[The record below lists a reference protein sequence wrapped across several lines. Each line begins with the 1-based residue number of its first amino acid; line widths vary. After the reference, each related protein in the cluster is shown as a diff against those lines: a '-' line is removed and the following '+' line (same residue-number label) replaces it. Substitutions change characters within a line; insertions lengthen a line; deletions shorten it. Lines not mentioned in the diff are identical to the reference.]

1 MASIYIKL
9 PPEGGGGGAVT
20 SVNGQTGVVTITADQ
35 LIPGS
40 NNYIIQKDG
49 SGTVTGSSTAFITND
64 GGIGVL
70 ETLAIEDVTTYAVHN
85 TDVQLGMTENSPD
98 SSLSLMYFNV
108 TSNSAFTLGTSGEA
122 IRGLNLNINLNGQT
136 GSLGGISGVTTNISV
151 GNGTDPINLNGI
163 AYAYGF
169 GTIAANVT
177 VDGPLQGYGF
187 QPNVSAS
194 ASSTTDMYVNVFY
207 DASNIGVPV
216 NGYTGL
222 NLAPQ
227 LAEMRNNTGFT
238 GININPT
245 VTTFTGNSGANLIAV
260 SGNYGSMGYFSG
272 LNLNPTV
279 AGSTNA
285 DGLYVDMS
293 NVVSSGTV
301 RAAAFV
307 GDVDIQGAL
316 SFTGALSVGQI
327 NAFANYTV
335 VDAGGNVSSIDGL
348 VTAPN
353 VPASAT
359 IANADTLGVN
369 TAMLLTV
376 GANATVTTNLTGIA
390 ALGLPAVV
398 QTHTGSSVD
407 RVSGALF
414 AISLDGSSTGGTL
427 TEVSL
432 CRSVAIPNGI
442 TTVTN
447 LMGYKMDLPFG
458 DPGTTTWGVYITP
471 TAHNYMAGDLLVGGT
486 AGSDDVVENS
496 SVGIELDS
504 TTKAI
509 LLSRMTTTQRDALT
523 AVNGM
528 LIYNTTTNKF
538 QGYEN
543 GAWVDLV

>member
-1 MASIYIKL
+1 MASNFIVL
-9 PPEGGGGGAVT
+9 PPDSGGSGAVT
-20 SVNGQTGVVTITADQ
+20 SVNGQTGVVVITADQ

-40 NNYIIQKDG
+40 NNYIIQKNG
-49 SGTVTGSSTAFITND
+49 SGVVTGSNSLFVTDD
-64 GGIGVL
+64 GGVGVL
-70 ETLAIEDVTTYAVHN
+70 NTLDIANNTTYAIHN
-85 TDVQLGMTENSPD
+85 TGTDLNITEASPN
-98 SSLSLMYFNV
+98 SSLSLMYFNL
-108 TSNSAFTLGTSGEA
+108 TSSSAFELGTSGEA
-122 IRGLNLNINLNGQT
+122 LRCLNFNVNLNGQT
-136 GSLGGISGVTTNISV
+136 GNLGGLSGITTNFTV
-151 GNGTDPINLNGI
+151 GNGTDPITLNGLS
-163 AYAYGF
+163 YAYGF
-169 GTIAANVT
+169 GFVAANVT

-187 QPNVSAS
+187 QPSIDIS
-194 ASSTTDMYVNVFY
+194 ASSTIDMYMNIFY
-207 DASNIGVPV
+207 DASTIGVPV
-216 NGYTGL
+216 NGYQGL
-222 NLAPQ
+222 NLSPTI
-227 LAEMRNNTGFT
+227 AEMRNNTNFT
-238 GININPT
+238 GININPSIANFAGNASVNAVAVSGTYANPDYFVGININPT
-245 VTTFTGNSGANLIAV
+245 VTTS
-260 SGNYGSMGYFSG
+260 S
-272 LNLNPTV
+272 
-279 AGSTNA
+279 NA
-285 DGLYVDMS
+285 DGLFINMN
-293 NVVSSGTV
+293 NVSVSGTK
-301 RAAAFV
+301 RAAYLV
-307 GDVDIQGAL
+307 GDVNIQGAL
-316 SFTGALSVGQI
+316 SFTGALSIGQI
-327 NAFANYTV
+327 NTFANYTV
-335 VDAGGNVSSIDGL
+335 IDAGGAVSAINSL

-369 TAMLLTV
+369 TAMLLTM
-376 GANATVTTNLTGIA
+376 GANSTVTTNLTGIA

-398 QTHTGSSVD
+398 TTHTGSSVD

-414 AISLDGSSTGGTL
+414 AISLDGTSTGGTID
-427 TEVSL
+427 EVSL

-447 LMGYKMDLPFG
+447 LMGFKMDLPFG